1 MPAEDN
7 TLATIEVTFPMLR
20 DMQSSLGERRFRE
33 AIAWLA
39 PAALNAVKTCRNCSR
54 IHMADA
60 DGFLDREDQWIC
72 ADCARYYSR
81 CEMCEYMAHNGYTHH
96 IEGQII
102 CDTCR
107 VQDFIYCEEC
117 GCFRS
122 RDHRCNSC
130 CESPQMEFSITVD
143 GQPVANDVEFTVGLP
158 AGTIDEMGAERI
170 RTLLMINGEYEAAS
184 LVDKVGLEWQ
194 RRDGNFTKR
203 LGRATYNLTRQAI
216 PAHLL
221 TEIGNIARQ
230 HTGGKDYL
238 LAVTRDLNL
247 SARYFGHPG
256 SCWWQSYKASRCVLK
271 TNGGFGLRSFAD
283 GEVTGRAWVM
293 PVKSEEPFFVPTF
306 DAQSPDGFIV
316 FNCYGDLSG
325 YSAARIV
332 AQMSGM
338 TYRKVGL
345 TITDVYVNIDG
356 GCESFGYLVA
366 PEAIAAPYTDSSI
379 GLTVDRH
386 STLHEDENAAQ
397 ATNTEE
403 ITHVA

>member
-1 MPAEDN
+1 MPTEDR
-7 TLATIEVTFPMLR
+7 TLVTIEVTLPMLNNLR
-20 DMQSSLGERRFRE
+20 LYLGETRYRHV
-33 AIAWLA
+33 AGCLD
-39 PAALNAVKTCRNCSR
+39 PNLPNMVKGCVNCGTV
-54 IHMADA
+54 HMADA
-60 DGFLDREDQWIC
+60 DGAVDRDDQWIC
-72 ADCARYYSR
+72 GPCAYRYYNQCGV
-81 CEMCEYMAHNGYTHH
+81 CEFMAHTSTMHL
-96 IEGQII
+96 IEGQNV

-107 VQDFIYCEEC
+107 LQHFIYCEEC
-117 GCFRS
+117 GAFRS
-122 RDHRCNSC
+122 LSHRCNSC

-143 GQPVANDVEFTVGLP
+143 GQPVANDVEFVVGLP
-158 AGTIDEMGAERI
+158 EGIIDENGAVRI
-170 RTLLMINGEYEAAS
+170 RTLLRIHDQYEAANQ
-184 LVDKVGLEWQ
+184 VDKVGLEWQ

-203 LGRATYNLTRQAI
+203 LGRATYNLTQQAI
-216 PAHLL
+216 PANLL

-230 HTGGKDYL
+230 HTDGKDYT

-247 SARYFGHPG
+247 SARDFGHPG
-256 SCWWQSYKASRCVLK
+256 SCWWMSYKASRCVLK
-271 TNGGFGLRSFAD
+271 TNGGFGLRSFGD

-293 PVKSEEPFFVPTF
+293 PVKSVGYDFTPTF

-338 TYRKVGL
+338 TYRKVRL
-345 TITDVYVNIDG
+345 RITDVYVNHDG
-356 GCESFGYLVA
+356 GESFGYLVA

-386 STLHEDENAAQ
+386 STLHEDENAAP

>member
-1 MPAEDN
+1 MPTEDN
-7 TLATIEVTFPMLR
+7 VIATIEVTLPMLR
-20 DMQSSLGERRFRE
+20 TMQFSLGERRFRE
-33 AIAWLA
+33 AIAWLG
-39 PAALNAVKTCRNCSR
+39 PAVLDAVKTCRNCSQ
-54 IHMADA
+54 IHRADA
-60 DGFLDREDQWIC
+60 EGFLDREGHWIC
-72 ADCARYYSR
+72 TACDHYYSR
-81 CEMCEYMAHNGYTHH
+81 CEMCEHMAHSHSISH
-96 IEGQII
+96 IEGQAI
-102 CDTCR
+102 CHTCR
-107 VQDFIYCEEC
+107 DQHFIYCQEC
-117 GCFRS
+117 GDFLS
-122 RDHRCNSC
+122 RDHRCDSC

-158 AGTIDEMGAERI
+158 AGVIDSMGVERI
-170 RTLLMINGEYEAAS
+170 RTVLRIGDQYEAANQ
-184 LVDKVGLEWQ
+184 VDKVGLEWQ

-203 LGRATYNLTRQAI
+203 LGRATYNLTQRAI

-230 HTGGKDYL
+230 HTDGKDYT

-247 SARYFGHPG
+247 SARDFGHPG
-256 SCWWQSYKASRCVLK
+256 SCWWISYWTSRCVLK

-293 PVKSEEPFFVPTF
+293 PVKSVRSVFVPTF

-338 TYRKVGL
+338 TYRKVRL
-345 TITDVYVNIDG
+345 SITDVYVNHDG
-356 GCESFGYLVA
+356 DGESFGYLVA

-386 STLHEDENAAQ
+386 STLHEDENAIQ
-397 ATNTEE
+397 AANTEE